1 MSPRRS
7 IRVLVPVMLRRTD
20 SESHEV
26 FLWQKTLPASSLQGK
41 GITMGHLYIYTHSG
55 EKTMSFSGFDLDT
68 VKEALEKAF
77 EINKEL
83 QDRILPSWI
92 TDPNQGHYYLQDC
105 YPLQF
110 IDTDE
115 VKANIKK
122 NPMLSLVAVSD
133 DIRNCNQFLCIQLM
147 INV

>member
-7 IRVLVPVMLRRTD
+7 IKVLVPVMLRRTD

-41 GITMGHLYIYTHSG
+41 GITMGHLHIYTHSG

-77 EINKEL
+77 E
-83 QDRILPSWI
+83 
-92 TDPNQGHYYLQDC
+92 
-105 YPLQF
+105 
-110 IDTDE
+110 
-115 VKANIKK
+115 KK
-122 NPMLSLVAVSD
+122 
-133 DIRNCNQFLCIQLM
+133 
-147 INV
+147 